1 MEITFGQFLLGV
13 LIFAVGLIVLYVV
26 LYAIHLFI
34 NALIDDLKNSYYGF
48 KVFLGWSIEIVYYG
62 AIVLFFLGCLYF
74 LLFCLC

>member
-13 LIFAVGLIVLYVV
+13 LIFVVGLIVLY
-26 LYAIHLFI
+26 AIHIFI
-34 NALIDDLKNSYYGF
+34 NVLIDDLKNSYYGF

-74 LLFCLC
+74 FLFCLC